1 MELADAAT
9 GAGLTSAADET
20 SAAYRPHTLADLTA
34 RRKPVPARDCLRLA
48 LELSSA
54 LAFLHRR
61 GLVHRDIKPA
71 NLIFVGGRLKLADIG
86 LVAETGDAQS
96 FVGTE
101 GYISPEG
108 PGSPQADVFSAGRVL
123 YELLTGL
130 EARWFP
136 EQPQPVPETAEPML
150 WHQLLA
156 ITSRA
161 CARETSER
169 FAEGAALHAALLIIA
184 KASR

>member
-1 MELADAAT
+1 MPAQECLRIGLELAA
-9 GAGLTSAADET
+9 
-20 SAAYRPHTLADLTA
+20 
-34 RRKPVPARDCLRLA
+34 
-48 LELSSA
+48 A
-54 LAFLHRR
+54 LAFLHER

-71 NLIFVGGRLKLADIG
+71 NLIFINGRLKLADIG

-108 PGSPQADVFSAGRVL
+108 PGTPQSDVFSAGRVL
-123 YELLTGL
+123 YELLTGK

-136 EQPQPVPETAEPML
+136 EQPQPVPETADPEL

-156 ITSRA
+156 ITKRA
-161 CARETSER
+161 CASDASGR
-169 FAEGAALHAALLIIA
+169 FADGTALHAALMA
-184 KASR
+184 VRKTSGETGG